1 MKNILISIIVLF
13 VIIGIYFLC
22 IYYAQD
28 IASCVYGSLDD
39 ARNMDKVGQFGDSA
53 GAINALFS
61 GLAFAGVI
69 ITILI
74 QNYDS
79 KRESESS
86 NRIRFENIFFQMLS
100 LQQEIVRDL
109 SYTEDMNEKIINK
122 KGELFAYRKVKEH
135 ISGRELFTYFYENKQ
150 FITEDENSRKIVV
163 HGLKELFQI
172 EKDKSIY
179 EEIVIPTYF
188 DHYFRHLYRIVKFV
202 DQTPFLPKDDFNTRY
217 NYIGI
222 LRSQLSKD
230 ELIFLFYNGLSS
242 YGSEKFK
249 ALIEKYAILK
259 NIRLD
264 LLAND
269 EDIELYERK
278 IDENYNED
286 SNRDFSNEYRRGAF
300 NKVEPEKKELKLLIR
315 LKKIRMRFREIITRK
330 ISDNQMKPEA

>member
-1 MKNILISIIVLF
+1 MKNIFISIIVLIL
-13 VIIGIYFLC
+13 IIAIYFLC
-22 IYYAQD
+22 IYYAQN
-28 IASCVYGSLDD
+28 IASIIYGPLENV
-39 ARNMDKVGQFGDSA
+39 RNMDKIGQFGDSA

-79 KRESESS
+79 KKESESS
-86 NRIRFENIFFQMLS
+86 NRIRFENIFFQMLN
-100 LQQEIVRDL
+100 LQQEIIKEL
-109 SYTEDMNEKIINK
+109 SYTEDENEIIK
-122 KGELFAYRKVKEH
+122 DEKDKLLAYRKVKEH
-135 ISGRELFTYFYENKQ
+135 ISGRELFTFFYENKQ
-150 FITEDENSRKIVV
+150 FITEDENNRKIAVN
-163 HGLKELFQI
+163 GLKELFQA

-222 LRSQLSKD
+222 LRSQLSKN

-242 YGSEKFK
+242 NGREKFK
-249 ALIEKYAILK
+249 GLIEKYAILK

-264 LLAND
+264 LLANE
-269 EDIELYERK
+269 EDIALYEK
-278 IDENYNED
+278 KFDKNYNEN
-286 SNRDFSNEYRRGAF
+286 SNLDFINEYRQGAF
-300 NKVEPEKKELKLLIR
+300 MKIEPNKKNIKRMISLCRVIINI
-315 LKKIRMRFREIITRK
+315 KKIINNK
-330 ISDNQMKPEA
+330 IKPER

>member
-1 MKNILISIIVLF
+1 MKNILISTIVLII
-13 VIIGIYFLC
+13 IIGIYFLC

-28 IASCVYGSLDD
+28 IASFVYGSLDD

-79 KRESESS
+79 KKETESS

-100 LQQEIVRDL
+100 LQQEIVNEL
-109 SYTEDMNEKIINK
+109 SYTEDVDEKIK
-122 KGELFAYRKVKEH
+122 DEKGDLLAYRKVKEH
-135 ISGRELFTYFYENKQ
+135 ISGRELFTYFYENKE
-150 FITEDENSRKIVV
+150 FITEDENNRKCVV
-163 HGLKELFQI
+163 SGLRELFQV

-188 DHYFRHLYRIVKFV
+188 DHYFRHLYRIVRFV
-202 DQTPFLPKDDFNTRY
+202 DQTPFLPKDDFITRY

-222 LRSQLSKD
+222 LRSQLSKN

-249 ALIEKYAILK
+249 GLIEKYAILK

-278 IDENYNED
+278 FDKNYNED
-286 SNRDFSNEYRRGAF
+286 SSLDFSNEYRQGAF
-300 NKVEPEKKELKLLIR
+300 
-315 LKKIRMRFREIITRK
+315 RK
-330 ISDNQMKPEA
+330 IEPNKKNIKLQIPFCRVKININISFFKKQ

>member
-1 MKNILISIIVLF
+1 MKNIFISTIVLVVIIV
-13 VIIGIYFLC
+13 IYSLC

-28 IASCVYGSLDD
+28 IASFVYGSLDD
-39 ARNMDKVGQFGDSA
+39 ARNMDKIGQFGDSA

-79 KRESESS
+79 KKESESS

-100 LQQEIVRDL
+100 LQQEIVNEL
-109 SYTEDMNEKIINK
+109 SYSEDVDENIKDEKGK
-122 KGELFAYRKVKEH
+122 LLAYRKVKEH

-150 FITEDENSRKIVV
+150 FITEDEDNRKIVV
-163 HGLKELFQI
+163 NGLRELFQT

-222 LRSQLSKD
+222 LRSQLSKN

-249 ALIEKYAILK
+249 GLIEKYAMLK

-269 EDIELYERK
+269 EDIELYEKK
-278 IDENYNED
+278 IDKNYNED
-286 SNRDFSNEYRRGAF
+286 SNLDFNNEYRQGAF
-300 NKVEPEKKELKLLIR
+300 MKNEPDKKNIKLQIPFCRAIIDINISLS
-315 LKKIRMRFREIITRK
+315 KKSR
-330 ISDNQMKPEA
+330 

>member
-1 MKNILISIIVLF
+1 MC
-13 VIIGIYFLC
+13 IYF
-22 IYYAQD
+22 AQD
-28 IASCVYGSLDD
+28 IASFIYGSLDD
-39 ARNMDKVGQFGDSA
+39 ARNMDKIGQFGDSA

-79 KRESESS
+79 KKESESS
-86 NRIRFENIFFQMLS
+86 NRIRFENIFFQLLS
-100 LQQEIVRDL
+100 LQQEIVNEL
-109 SYTEDMNEKIINK
+109 SYTEDVDENIKDEKGK
-122 KGELFAYRKVKEH
+122 LLAYRKVKEH

-150 FITEDENSRKIVV
+150 FITEDENNRKYVV
-163 HGLKELFQI
+163 NGLRELFQT

-222 LRSQLSKD
+222 LRSQLSKN

-249 ALIEKYAILK
+249 GLIEKYAILK

-269 EDIELYERK
+269 EDIELYEK
-278 IDENYNED
+278 KLDKNYNED
-286 SNRDFSNEYRRGAF
+286 PNLDFSNEYRQGAF
-300 NKVEPEKKELKLLIR
+300 IKIEPDKKSIKLLIPFCR
-315 LKKIRMRFREIITRK
+315 ARIDINISLLKNSRH
-330 ISDNQMKPEA
+330 